1 MEKVISV
8 LQFIL
13 KIATNISDLIFKLP
27 VWVIKLIPGGK
38 KLLESLE
45 GYRTVAANFSVAA
58 IAFMEGKDWLEIGD
72 SVCAFVNM
80 VLGIFKLNY
89 VCDQQAHGC
98 RAAAAHCPD
107 DEANHTPDENIDTGD
122 DQKLPVGIRCGVGH
136 RTAVRR

>member
-38 KLLESLE
+38 KLLESFE
-45 GYRTVAANFSVAA
+45 GYRTVAANFSVGV

-89 VCDQQAHGC
+89 VCDPSWFPQLALILTAMMNLSLRKQTAS
-98 RAAAAHCPD
+98 
-107 DEANHTPDENIDTGD
+107 E
-122 DQKLPVGIRCGVGH
+122 LPK
-136 RTAVRR
+136 TLK